1 MRSRKIARI
10 TTASPPSKP
19 RPTWSLV
26 IPRITTAPSPPAPT
40 IPAITTIDRA
50 NMITWLTPA
59 MMVGRANG
67 ICMRVSICSGDDPNA
82 SPASTTSLSTCLI
95 PNSVSLTAGGMANTT
110 VATTPGTFPIPKKVM
125 AGIRYTYAGMFCMKS
140 RTGRMIVLTSSL
152 LVAAIPNGMLISA
165 ATVLISIPLGIAATR
180 SELVSTILRPVLD
193 FMQTMPA
200 FVYLIPAITFFGI
213 GKVPG
218 VVATVVFAMPP
229 AVRLTELGIRQV
241 DKEVVE
247 AGEAFGSSPLQ
258 ILTRIQIPLALP
270 TIMAGVNQVIML
282 ALSMVVIAGIVG
294 AGGLGAVVIR
304 GITRLQVGLGFEGG
318 LAVVI
323 LAIFL
328 DRITAAFSER
338 SVDQAE
344 A

>member
-1 MRSRKIARI
+1 MLEFSMPRIPIGDSIDIAVDWLKINLAAVFDAISAVLEWLISLLETIVGFLPAWVMALLLGALAWRMRSLIFGVFTAVGFTLI
-10 TTASPPSKP
+10 DGMALWAESMDTLALVVTASFVAV
-19 RPTWSLV
+19 V
-26 IPRITTAPSPPAPT
+26 I
-40 IPAITTIDRA
+40 
-50 NMITWLTPA
+50 
-59 MMVGRANG
+59 G
-67 ICMRVSICSGDDPNA
+67 
-82 SPASTTSLSTCLI
+82 
-95 PNSVSLTAGGMANTT
+95 
-110 VATTPGTFPIPKKVM
+110 
-125 AGIRYTYAGMFCMKS
+125 
-140 RTGRMIVLTSSL
+140 
-152 LVAAIPNGMLISA
+152 
-165 ATVLISIPLGIAATR
+165 IPLGIAAAR
-180 SELVSTILRPVLD
+180 NELVSTLVRPILD

-200 FVYLIPAITFFGI
+200 FVYLIPAAIFFGI
-213 GKVPG
+213 GLVPG
-218 VVATVVFAMPP
+218 AVATVVFSMPP

-247 AGEAFGSSPLQ
+247 AGEAFGSAPMQ

-338 SVDQAE
+338 SDGQAE

>member
-1 MRSRKIARI
+1 MPEYSMPRIPIGDSIDIAVDWLKINLAAVFDAISAVLDWLISLLESIVGFLPAWVMALLLGALAWRMRSLVFGVFTAVGFMLIDGMALWPESMD
-10 TTASPPSKP
+10 TLALVVTASFVAV
-19 RPTWSLV
+19 V
-26 IPRITTAPSPPAPT
+26 I
-40 IPAITTIDRA
+40 
-50 NMITWLTPA
+50 
-59 MMVGRANG
+59 G
-67 ICMRVSICSGDDPNA
+67 
-82 SPASTTSLSTCLI
+82 
-95 PNSVSLTAGGMANTT
+95 
-110 VATTPGTFPIPKKVM
+110 
-125 AGIRYTYAGMFCMKS
+125 
-140 RTGRMIVLTSSL
+140 
-152 LVAAIPNGMLISA
+152 
-165 ATVLISIPLGIAATR
+165 IPLGIAAAR
-180 SELVSTILRPVLD
+180 NELVSTLVRPVLD

-200 FVYLIPAITFFGI
+200 FVYLIPAAILFGI
-213 GKVPG
+213 GLVPG
-218 VVATVVFAMPP
+218 AVATVVFSMPP

-247 AGEAFGSSPLQ
+247 AGEAFGSAPMQ

-338 SVDQAE
+338 SDDQAE

>member
-1 MRSRKIARI
+1 MPEF
-10 TTASPPSKP
+10 TM
-19 RPTWSLV
+19 
-26 IPRITTAPSPPAPT
+26 PRIP
-40 IPAITTIDRA
+40 IGNVIDRA
-50 NMITWLTPA
+50 VDWLTVNLATFFDGVSNVLDWLISTLADILGFLPA
-59 MMVGRANG
+59 WAMALLLGLFAWR
-67 ICMRVSICSGDDPNA
+67 MRSLTFGAFTTAGFLVIDGMALWEESMDTMSLVVT
-82 SPASTTSLSTCLI
+82 AST
-95 PNSVSLTAGGMANTT
+95 
-110 VATTPGTFPIPKKVM
+110 VA
-125 AGIRYTYAGMFCMKS
+125 
-140 RTGRMIVLTSSL
+140 
-152 LVAAIPNGMLISA
+152 
-165 ATVLISIPLGIAATR
+165 VLISIPLGIAATR